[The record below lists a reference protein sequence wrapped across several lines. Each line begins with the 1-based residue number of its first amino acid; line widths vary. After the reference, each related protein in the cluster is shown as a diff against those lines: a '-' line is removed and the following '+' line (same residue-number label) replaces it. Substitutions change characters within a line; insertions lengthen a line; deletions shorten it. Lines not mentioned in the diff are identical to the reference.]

1 MARNYSK
8 ATYTIGE
15 IAEIV
20 HGKCPGRYKNEKIA
34 GREVCRIM
42 KELGIDDINGKKR
55 FKQIAATDAVKIIRY
70 MLDEMNRKQK
80 RRAQQVSLFDDGI
93 VDWLDPYTEDIQEG
107 PEIVETERAASVEEI
122 DPRDLFEAITELL
135 NALHRV
141 AELIGYKGRM

>member
-15 IAEIV
+15 IAKIV
-20 HGKCPGRYKNEKIA
+20 YDKCPGRYKNEKIA

-42 KELGIDDINGKKR
+42 KEMGIDDINGKKR
-55 FKQIAATDAVKIIRY
+55 FKQIAANDAVKIIRH

-93 VDWLDPYTEDIQEG
+93 VDWLDPYTEDIQEC

-141 AELIGYKGRM
+141 AELIGYKGRT